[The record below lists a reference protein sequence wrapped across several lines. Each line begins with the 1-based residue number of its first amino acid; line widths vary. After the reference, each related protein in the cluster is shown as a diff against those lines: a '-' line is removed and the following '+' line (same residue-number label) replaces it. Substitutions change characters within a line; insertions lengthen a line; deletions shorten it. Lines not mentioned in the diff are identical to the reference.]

1 MGSETA
7 SEKANLYNPNPI
19 QNRTGNKKMN
29 FTNTDSVEQEI
40 YYHVNGGWEI
50 WQVYEQVNEQLYWLI
65 NVQIIPTQT
74 KIKREI

>member
-1 MGSETA
+1 
-7 SEKANLYNPNPI
+7 
-19 QNRTGNKKMN
+19 MN